1 MGVGKAYSL
10 HETDD
15 TRAKSQEADFEE
27 ILEKVKKNGGT
38 ITRDEK
44 APLYTEIG
52 DQELEIGYQRIVEFT
67 LPGFDFQLI
76 RKSENQRLTG
86 EGRMKRLEPMDRPR
100 ITNVLRRKKD
110 TSSDWQVM
118 DIDGMF

>member
-27 ILEKVKKNGGT
+27 ILEKVKRNGGT

-52 DQELEIGYQRIVEFT
+52 EQELEIGYQRIVEFS

-76 RKSENQRLTG
+76 RKAENQRLTG
-86 EGRMKRLEPMDRPR
+86 EGRMKRLEPMDRQR
-100 ITNVLRRKKD
+100 ITNILRRKKD

-118 DIDGMF
+118 DLDGMF